1 MRPAIKPQFN
11 ADLVATFIAQGKL
24 TIVPPGNCVR
34 PDDGE
39 DWKTINENR
48 YKIKLDK
55 ERAIE

>member
-24 TIVPPGNCVR
+24 KIVPPGSAIREN
-34 PDDGE
+34 DGE

-55 ERAIE
+55 EAAQ